1 MELNR
6 EIVTRLEGAEARY
19 NELHELMAQ
28 PEVATDPTRL
38 RQLAKEQ
45 SGLEELVSVFRTY
58 RVTTRQLAD
67 AKAMLDETTDE
78 EMRELAK
85 EEADQLAEKQDQL
98 ADHLKRLL
106 LPKDP
111 NDEKDVIVEIRAGA
125 GGDEA
130 GLFAAD
136 LFRMYTRYAESKGWH
151 VEVISSSESGIGGFK
166 EIIFEIKGRGAYSR
180 LKYESG
186 VHRVQRVPATEAS
199 GRIHT
204 STATVAVLPEVD
216 EYELEINPSD
226 LRTDVFHA
234 GGHGGQNVNKV
245 ATAIRLTHVP
255 SGLVVVCMDQRSQLQ
270 NRTKAMQVLRTR
282 LMAMEQEKQDQ
293 AIGQARR
300 AQVGTGDRAE
310 KSRTYN
316 FPENRIS
323 DKRINVN
330 FHNLPQVLNGDLD
343 PLIDAVATT
352 EEARLLEA
360 QPA

>member
-1 MELNR
+1 MELSP
-6 EIVTRLEGAEARY
+6 EIVTRLDGIESRY
-19 NELHELMAQ
+19 NDLHDLMAQ
-28 PEVATDPTRL
+28 PEIATDPARV

-45 SGLEELVSVFRTY
+45 SGLEELVSVFRSY
-58 RVTTRQLAD
+58 RETTRQLAD
-67 AKAMLDETTDE
+67 ARAMAGESTDE
-78 EMRELAK
+78 DMQEMAK
-85 EEADQLAEKQDQL
+85 EEAEQLGEKQDHL

-136 LFRMYTRYAESKGWH
+136 LYRMYTRYAESKGWH
-151 VEVISSSESGIGGFK
+151 VEVISNSESGIGGFK

-216 EYELEINPSD
+216 EYELDINPSD
-226 LRTDVFHA
+226 LRVDVFHA

-270 NRTKAMQVLRTR
+270 NRTKAMQVLGTR
-282 LMAMEQEKQDQ
+282 LKAMEQEKQDQ

-323 DKRINVN
+323 DKRVSVN

-352 EEARLLEA
+352 EEASLLEA